1 MQKYSPPD
9 AFKQVWPVRFIAVT
23 AAKVASKGV
32 FKTAAKALSKMAA
45 SKAVAVLGGAAVG
58 AAIGS
63 VLPGV
68 GTAVVGAL
76 GGVIGGLAID
86 GALLRLEE
94 VISRAE
100 FSECESSLNSEWH
113 SPKSVNKYDVKTE
126 MEKSKHTSK
135 NFVCYF

>member
-1 MQKYSPPD
+1 
-9 AFKQVWPVRFIAVT
+9 VT
-23 AAKVASKGV
+23 AAKVANKGV

-94 VISRAE
+94 VLRGVLSSHRQRASRRR
-100 FSECESSLNSEWH
+100 ECNEQHGCDCDEW
-113 SPKSVNKYDVKTE
+113 D
-126 MEKSKHTSK
+126 
-135 NFVCYF
+135 